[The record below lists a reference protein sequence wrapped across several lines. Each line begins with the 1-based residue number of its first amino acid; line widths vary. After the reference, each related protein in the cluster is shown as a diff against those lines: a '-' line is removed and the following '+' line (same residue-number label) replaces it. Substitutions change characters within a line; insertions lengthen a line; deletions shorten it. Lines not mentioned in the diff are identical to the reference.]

1 VTTAEKY
8 VAAAYAVFLVA
19 LLVYVAIISLK
30 LARLEREVEELAIL
44 AAARI
49 ASEQAGK
56 PPQVHH
62 G

>member
-8 VAAAYAVFLVA
+8 VAAAYGVFLLA

-30 LARLEREVEELAIL
+30 LARLEREIGELAIL
-44 AAARI
+44 ARARI
-49 ASEQAGK
+49 ASEE
-56 PPQVHH
+56 VHH